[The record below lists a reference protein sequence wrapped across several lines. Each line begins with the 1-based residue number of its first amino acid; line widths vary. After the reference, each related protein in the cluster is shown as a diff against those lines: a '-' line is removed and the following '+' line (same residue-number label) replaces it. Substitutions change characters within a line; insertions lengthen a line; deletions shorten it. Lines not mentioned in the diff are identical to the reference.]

1 MDQYPHGPIDSN
13 HDLLGFLALPSIKGS
28 VPDSDSLIPDPDP
41 ALFRLNTDTDPK
53 RIQGFDDQKLE
64 KIYS

>member
-1 MDQYPHGPIDSN
+1 MDHYPHRHIDSN

-41 ALFRLNTDTDPK
+41 ALSRLNTDPEPNADP
-53 RIQGFDDQKLE
+53 GFR
-64 KIYS
+64 